1 MENYRKL
8 PSSILS
14 IKNRCT
20 KHGNRYE
27 FYCTVHGAPC
37 CVMCIRNAHR
47 HCKELRPIH
56 EVTEHAKSSKA
67 IAHIERNLKAI
78 DGTFEKIKSNI
89 KKNISNLLKKK
100 KKFLSDISDMRKS
113 LNEHLDKIEKQ
124 TVEEVHSAE
133 QSLKGQLKKVME
145 AMKEKRSYFDDIHQD
160 VNKIKKYASDLQT
173 FMGVN
178 EMTTVVNGEIKK
190 QKGEF
195 NYDLFELK
203 LDFLQEL
210 KFLVKY
216 VSIFGVISVASVHYT
231 TSLTTGAE
239 LQSHSSEPQL
249 TRKTTV
255 NFQNRDKGLICI
267 SGCDILPNGKRV
279 FAEQEGK
286 LLLMFSN
293 NGSYVKDIV
302 RFSGTPYEVSY
313 TGENIVAVT
322 IKDKHE
328 VVFVDLITNRIMNT
342 VDVGHECCGTDFI
355 MNRLAILVIPTF
367 TITHIVYL
375 DPKGQFINRVN
386 FPNGYSRNVS
396 LRDDTI
402 KCTNSG
408 MICCFTLTGEKRWE
422 FRDQNVLRKPKG
434 IALDKNRNVYVAG
447 MESDNVVV
455 LSPDG
460 KYRRQVLS
468 KFDGLNE
475 PYSLRINIDRNELL
489 VCNANGPAFLFSL
502 QYM

>member
-37 CVMCIRNAHR
+37 CVMCTRNAHR

-267 SGCDILPNGKRV
+267 SGCDILPNGKLV

-313 TGENIVAVT
+313 T
-322 IKDKHE
+322 
-328 VVFVDLITNRIMNT
+328 
-342 VDVGHECCGTDFI
+342 
-355 MNRLAILVIPTF
+355 
-367 TITHIVYL
+367 
-375 DPKGQFINRVN
+375 
-386 FPNGYSRNVS
+386 
-396 LRDDTI
+396 
-402 KCTNSG
+402 
-408 MICCFTLTGEKRWE
+408 
-422 FRDQNVLRKPKG
+422 
-434 IALDKNRNVYVAG
+434 
-447 MESDNVVV
+447 
-455 LSPDG
+455 
-460 KYRRQVLS
+460 
-468 KFDGLNE
+468 
-475 PYSLRINIDRNELL
+475 
-489 VCNANGPAFLFSL
+489 
-502 QYM
+502 